1 MSHLRGRGRPPP
13 AKTVDFFQKK
23 FRKYSACPEKPFK
36 LTPFVFIVTHSLG
49 TGSNEIFIKK
59 NRLFSERGGGSIII
73 LLLLPFSYIA
83 VEGKPYQISG
93 FLSKLEIKGTKS
105 PFRVHYRGSL
115 PGIALLKRSNGFFFA
130 KKLRQFRVI

>member
-1 MSHLRGRGRPPP
+1 MVDPPP

-59 NRLFSERGGGSIII
+59 NRLFSERGGGASR
-73 LLLLPFSYIA
+73 LA
-83 VEGKPYQISG
+83 
-93 FLSKLEIKGTKS
+93 FLGTNFICDFCGQTIK
-105 PFRVHYRGSL
+105 YL
-115 PGIALLKRSNGFFFA
+115 
-130 KKLRQFRVI
+130 VIRTFL